1 MRNLI
6 HKPLFKIERKNNLI
20 SFIVFSLIVG
30 ALCFLTIALF
40 PVLKDLLADLAKESA
55 GTGLE
60 DMFKMDN
67 IADYFTSNMFQ
78 MWGLFGMIY
87 AGVLA
92 VRLTSN
98 NFKDGSYELI
108 YSLNISRTK
117 IVITKLITL
126 LIYLTTF
133 SLTVAVF
140 NYVGLIIFAGISGF
154 STLNFL
160 LYALLTWVITL
171 QVGIIAF
178 ALGLISKRKF
188 GTVASIV
195 LSLLFYIIITVSQA
209 SMVEW
214 LNYLSPLS
222 VIVTDVFTLGFAALK
237 NQWITLLVWCVIPVT
252 LLVLGVTK
260 FKNDDL
266 R

>member
-1 MRNLI
+1 MGNLI

-55 GTGLE
+55 GTGFE

-67 IADYFTSNMFQ
+67 ITDYFTSNMFQ

-160 LYALLTWVITL
+160 Y
-171 QVGIIAF
+171 F
-178 ALGLISKRKF
+178 
-188 GTVASIV
+188 SI
-195 LSLLFYIIITVSQA
+195 
-209 SMVEW
+209 
-214 LNYLSPLS
+214 
-222 VIVTDVFTLGFAALK
+222 
-237 NQWITLLVWCVIPVT
+237 
-252 LLVLGVTK
+252 
-260 FKNDDL
+260 
-266 R
+266 